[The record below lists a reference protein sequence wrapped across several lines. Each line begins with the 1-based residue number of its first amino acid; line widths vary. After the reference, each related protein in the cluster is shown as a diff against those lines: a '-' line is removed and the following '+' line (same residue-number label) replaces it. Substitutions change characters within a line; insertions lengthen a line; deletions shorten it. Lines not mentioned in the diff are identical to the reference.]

1 MVSGALDAFLRRDP
15 VLARTVFARDNVVD
29 ALYSQIL
36 RELLTY
42 MIEDPRNIYRA
53 TRLLSIAKYLERIG
67 DHATNIAEEAIFMV
81 EGRDVRHSG
90 LGKPPETDLAGQTA
104 SMKGVLFVCAGNAAR
119 SQIAEGWA
127 RRLAPRGI
135 EVASAGLNPIGVH
148 PLAVQV
154 MAEVGLDLAAAS
166 SKALSDL
173 PLDRFDTVVT
183 LCDEAA
189 CLQVPAGAVHL
200 HWPIPDPVP
209 HAAEPDA
216 LATFRRVRDDLAGRV
231 ERLLRES
238 NRRVESGGGG

>member
-1 MVSGALDAFLRRDP
+1 
-15 VLARTVFARDNVVD
+15 
-29 ALYSQIL
+29 
-36 RELLTY
+36 

-81 EGRDVRHSG
+81 EGHDVRHSG

-104 SMKGVLFVCAGNAAR
+104 SMKGVLFVCAGNAAS

-135 EVASAGLNPIGVH
+135 EVASAGLNPTGVH

-166 SKALSDL
+166 SKAMSDL

-183 LCDEAA
+183 LSTSCSPRTTPTSSNDEGVRSAS
-189 CLQVPAGAVHL
+189 LTPSTR
-200 HWPIPDPVP
+200 IP
-209 HAAEPDA
+209 
-216 LATFRRVRDDLAGRV
+216 
-231 ERLLRES
+231 LRS
-238 NRRVESGGGG
+238 